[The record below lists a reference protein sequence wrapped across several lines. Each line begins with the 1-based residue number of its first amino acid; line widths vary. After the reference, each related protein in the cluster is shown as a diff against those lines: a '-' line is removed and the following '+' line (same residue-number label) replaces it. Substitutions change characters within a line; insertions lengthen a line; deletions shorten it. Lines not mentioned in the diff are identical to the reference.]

1 MQAREVAAVVPTQM
15 ICLEAVSLAYP
26 YLFTRLRHS
35 CVFAEVDAGGQM
47 EMPCA
52 WPAGPPQSHK
62 CLPCST
68 VPLLPGIIRKDLGSL
83 PVRLLRDKAPR
94 VCMHSSSNSHIYCRT
109 LLENKHVH
117 GSRSNPLA
125 SCIQCMF
132 RLILLLPSLLES
144 TYPSFPGAVHPIIYS
159 AAVHAM
165 SLSFFI

>member
-1 MQAREVAAVVPTQM
+1 MQAREVAAVVPTRM
-15 ICLEAVSLAYP
+15 IRIEAVSLAYP
-26 YLFTRLRHS
+26 SLLTWLRHS

-52 WPAGPPQSHK
+52 WPAGLPQSYK
-62 CLPCST
+62 RLPRST
-68 VPLLPGIIRKDLGSL
+68 VPLLTEIIRRDLGSP
-83 PVRLLRDKAPR
+83 PVRLLQDKVPR
-94 VCMHSSSNSHIYCRT
+94 MCVHSSSTSHIYCRT
-109 LLENKHVH
+109 SLGNKHVH

-125 SCIQCMF
+125 SFIQCMF
-132 RLILLLPSLLES
+132 RLILLFPSLLES